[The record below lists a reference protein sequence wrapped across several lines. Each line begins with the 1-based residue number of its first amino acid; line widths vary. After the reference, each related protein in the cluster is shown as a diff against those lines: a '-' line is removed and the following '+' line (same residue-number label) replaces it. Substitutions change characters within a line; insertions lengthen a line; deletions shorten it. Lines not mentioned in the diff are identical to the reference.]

1 LSAIGPQLGCCSA
14 IPVITALVTSGTPLS
29 HFHSRLGLDGV
40 ESSRQVD
47 DKRNKKQNRK
57 ATMKK
62 QYSSMVSWRAM
73 YLLAGF
79 MALGHAANAQEG
91 TGITIKDAADSV
103 ISGVPAPHVMMVL
116 HGQDI
121 GSSLLR
127 ACDTN
132 QDGAASTAEVDGAL
146 LNWFQHA
153 DTDSNGSLSETE
165 LATALK
171 SLFPTP
177 QPPPGVPPPPEEM
190 ALHNPFAKKLM
201 ITVDANKDGWM
212 TFQEAL
218 TLVTQNFAK
227 WDANSNGSLDASEL
241 AAAFAELM
249 PTPALRP
256 SIETGQGAIFTQTF
270 PYAL

>member
-1 LSAIGPQLGCCSA
+1 
-14 IPVITALVTSGTPLS
+14 
-29 HFHSRLGLDGV
+29 
-40 ESSRQVD
+40 
-47 DKRNKKQNRK
+47 
-57 ATMKK
+57 
-62 QYSSMVSWRAM
+62 
-73 YLLAGF
+73 
-79 MALGHAANAQEG
+79 
-91 TGITIKDAADSV
+91 
-103 ISGVPAPHVMMVL
+103 
-116 HGQDI
+116 
-121 GSSLLR
+121 
-127 ACDTN
+127 
-132 QDGAASTAEVDGAL
+132 VDGAL

-270 PYAL
+270 PHAL

>member
-1 LSAIGPQLGCCSA
+1 
-14 IPVITALVTSGTPLS
+14 
-29 HFHSRLGLDGV
+29 
-40 ESSRQVD
+40 
-47 DKRNKKQNRK
+47 
-57 ATMKK
+57 M
-62 QYSSMVSWRAM
+62 
-73 YLLAGF
+73 
-79 MALGHAANAQEG
+79 
-91 TGITIKDAADSV
+91 

-121 GSSLLR
+121 GSLLLR

-132 QDGAASTAEVDGAL
+132 QDGAASTAEVDAAL

-171 SLFPTP
+171 SLFPAP
-177 QPPPGVPPPPEEM
+177 QPPPGVPPPEEM
-190 ALHNPFAKKLM
+190 ALYNPFAKKLM

-218 TLVTQNFAK
+218 AFVTQNFAK

-241 AAAFAELM
+241 AAAFAQLM
-249 PTPALRP
+249 PAPSLKP

-270 PYAL
+270 YHAL